1 MSLVLRQ
8 SSYTPT
14 LPLHCTIPLQ
24 PKCRSCLLCLFLNVP
39 SHRMFYTCFE
49 NSSDRRRNGRPSSR
63 QSPQMI
69 ATTSSSIWLSF
80 QLLHMLSSSPTIQ
93 SVWHSVKPD
102 NSARAG
108 LFPQKICDQ
117 TVTNHFLDTETQV
130 WPLIFSRYRRA
141 RDLAHLGLSPTCVL
155 PSSTSSKA
163 CAAW

>member
-1 MSLVLRQ
+1 MRQ

-14 LPLHCTIPLQ
+14 LPLHCIISLQ
-24 PKCRSCLLCLFLNVP
+24 SKCRPRSIFLLLKVP
-39 SHRMFYTCFE
+39 SYRTFYTCFE
-49 NSSDRRRNGRPSSR
+49 NSSHRRRNGWPSSR

-69 ATTSSSIWLSF
+69 ATTSSSISMSF
-80 QLLHMLSSSPTIQ
+80 QLLHMLSSSPTMH
-93 SVWHSVKPD
+93 SVWQSVKPD